1 MFSESDPFFLFMIND
16 FLNRNNREIIKELQ
30 EIYCKM
36 FASVSVMLAGKYA
49 REEIFKQHY
58 TIYCV
63 IVSLIMT
70 FFLNWLLPTL
80 QQLQQPIP
88 RSSLFQILSSLL
100 LGCAIPFLALTVISW
115 EIAVIN
121 LVFWVLSFIVSFYNS
136 IQQELIKPVSDKLR
150 QIYEKYFNINPPPQI
165 KVRPPV

>member
-1 MFSESDPFFLFMIND
+1 MIND
-16 FLNRNNREIIKELQ
+16 FLNLILWLIQYMWNRNNREIIKELQ

-70 FFLNWLLPTL
+70 FFLLWVLPTL
-80 QQLQQPIP
+80 HQLQQPIP
-88 RSSLFQILSSLL
+88 RSSFFQILSSLL
-100 LGCAIPFLALTVISW
+100 LGCAVSFLALTVISW
-115 EIAVIN
+115 EISVFN
-121 LVFWVLSFIVSFYNS
+121 LVIWVFTFIVTFYNY
-136 IQQELIKPVSDKLR
+136 IQQELIKPVSDKIIH
-150 QIYEKYFNINPPPQI
+150 IYERCINKPPQT
-165 KVRPPV
+165 KDQPSV